1 MFMSLNK
8 EFMIMTYW
16 TTKRK
21 ESELSLISDASP
33 FFNKLELKEEEGTS
47 YLGRV
52 FVKEVSKRK
61 ILELEARKWKDSHVI
76 HVQTDGYYRGKDL
89 RKVLAVFSPSEKT
102 LKSHVAKR
110 LDDLHHSGTLPNDV
124 KVEHCEVTGLFKY
137 VY

>member
-1 MFMSLNK
+1 
-8 EFMIMTYW
+8 MTYW

-21 ESELSLISDASP
+21 ESELSFISDASP

-52 FVKEVSKRK
+52 FVKEVSERK

-76 HVQTDGYYRGKDL
+76 NVQMDGYYRGKNL

-102 LKSHVAKR
+102 LKSHVSNSLNR
-110 LDDLHHSGTLPNDV
+110 FHHIDILPNDV
-124 KVEHCEVTGLFKY
+124 KVEHCKVTKLFKY
-137 VY
+137 TY